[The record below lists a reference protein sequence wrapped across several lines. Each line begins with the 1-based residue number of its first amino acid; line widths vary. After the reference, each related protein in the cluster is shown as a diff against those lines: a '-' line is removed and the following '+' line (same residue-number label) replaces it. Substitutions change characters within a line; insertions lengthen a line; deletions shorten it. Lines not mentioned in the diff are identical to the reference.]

1 MHEKLFFF
9 GRYGSLVW
17 MTFVQLIYMFSLL
30 YAASMIYQSEAL
42 SYKAYEEGSRPKKIQ
57 ILTGVIIAPAII
69 VFISFLELPKFLSQ
83 YAIATNVE
91 MMKDRTNIERTLAL
105 QKFQKAKRTFRVYQ
119 VLKLIRRELISAM
132 GREPSDKALREQT
145 TRFVEQ

>member
-1 MHEKLFFF
+1 
-9 GRYGSLVW
+9 